1 MESLP
6 LKEILASIVK
16 EFEAAGV
23 AADVSR
29 EHWRQVYESNALL
42 KEFSPSRLKI
52 TEVSISLPLAFAQ
65 IGSPKTTS
73 TALTHMQLI
82 RLLPTSLP
90 MAMRE
95 ELAQATVG
103 YISKTKRLTF
113 ANKNFTQAVTSHLAG
128 QIRERNIAGLDEKA
142 MLSDLQK
149 NLDRLRDEF
158 LNRTNL
164 KSEREASFSYQTE
177 ELTKLPADQIT
188 RFEIKLSID

>member
-6 LKEILASIVK
+6 LKDILASIVK

-73 TALTHMQLI
+73 TALTSMQLM

-90 MAMRE
+90 MALRE
-95 ELAQATVG
+95 DLAQATAG

-113 ANKNFTQAVTSHLAG
+113 ANKNFTQTVTSHLAA
-128 QIRERNIAGLDEKA
+128 QIRERKIAGLDEKA
-142 MLSDLQK
+142 MLNELQK
-149 NLDRLRDEF
+149 NLNRLRDEF
-158 LNRTNL
+158 LSRTNL

-177 ELTKLPADQIT
+177 ELTKLPVDQIT
-188 RFEIKLSID
+188 RFEIKLSIG